1 MSVEPR
7 ETRSVTDLITDLIR
21 ETGELVRTESRLVR
35 AEISDKV
42 RQVEMGGG
50 SIAAGAICLLVALFV
65 LAQALIV
72 ALGNVIGDA
81 WAALLV
87 GVVIAAIGA
96 ALLAKGRRDLAP
108 NNLMPDRTTN
118 QLSKDGKLVKEQI
131 R

>member
-7 ETRSVTDLITDLIR
+7 ESRSVTDLITDLIR

-50 SIAAGAICLLVALFV
+50 SLAAGAICLLVALFV

-87 GVVIAAIGA
+87 GVVIAAIGM

-108 NNLMPDRTTN
+108 SNLMPDRSTN
-118 QLSKDGKLVKEQI
+118 QLNKDGQLVKEQI

>member
-72 ALGNVIGDA
+72 ALGNIIGDA

>member
-72 ALGNVIGDA
+72 ALGNVMGDA

>member
-50 SIAAGAICLLVALFV
+50 SLAAGAICLLVALFV

-72 ALGNVIGDA
+72 AVGELIGDA

-87 GVVIAAIGA
+87 GVILAAIGA
-96 ALLAKGRRDLAP
+96 ALLAKGRRDLEP
-108 NNLMPDRTTN
+108 SNLMPDRTTN
-118 QLSKDGKLVKEQI
+118 QLNKDGQLVKEQI

>member
-7 ETRSVTDLITDLIR
+7 ESRSVTDLITDLIR

-42 RQVEMGGG
+42 RQLEMGGG
-50 SIAAGAICLLVALFV
+50 SLAAGAICLLVALFV

-72 ALGNVIGDA
+72 ALGSIIGDA

-87 GVVIAAIGA
+87 GVVIAAIGM

-108 NNLMPDRTTN
+108 SNLMPDRSTN
-118 QLSKDGKLVKEQI
+118 QLSKDGQLVKEQI

>member
-7 ETRSVTDLITDLIR
+7 ESRSVTDLITDLIR

-50 SIAAGAICLLVALFV
+50 SLAAGAICLLVALFV

-87 GVVIAAIGA
+87 GVVIAAIGM

-108 NNLMPDRTTN
+108 SNLMPDRSTN
-118 QLSKDGKLVKEQI
+118 QLNKDGKLVKEQI